1 MIDSGVNLGEKRE
14 QLLVALE
21 DYMDNSLF
29 FRPGK
34 GRMAVPEEE
43 DEIEES
49 EGPSPARSAAARR
62 SKRREAVVRAVSERS
77 EEGASGNGSRRDVC
91 LRGRKTPVWRKRN
104 RRTADRIRKI
114 RQPSPRLREQIYLK
128 HSLEQIAASR
138 ERHKDEQSEENWL
151 KDLNPQEIKLLGDI
165 IKEYLA

>member
-1 MIDSGVNLGEKRE
+1 
-14 QLLVALE
+14 
-21 DYMDNSLF
+21 
-29 FRPGK
+29 
-34 GRMAVPEEE
+34 MAVPEEE

-77 EEGASGNGSRRDVC
+77 GRRSFRERIQERRLPEREEDARLAEEKQEDGGQDQEN
-91 LRGRKTPVWRKRN
+91 
-104 RRTADRIRKI
+104 TAALPQAQRAD
-114 RQPSPRLREQIYLK
+114 YLK